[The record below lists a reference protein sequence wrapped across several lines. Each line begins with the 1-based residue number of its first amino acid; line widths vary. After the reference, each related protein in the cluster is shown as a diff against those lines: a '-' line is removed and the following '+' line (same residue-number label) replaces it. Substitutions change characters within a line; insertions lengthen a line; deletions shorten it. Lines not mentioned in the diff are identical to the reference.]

1 MVSGAPGR
9 FSMSSEA
16 EDLARL
22 RAWLRGALGDLGV
35 ERAVQAELVLAVG
48 ELCANSIE
56 HAYEG
61 RAGQPIHVSVAGHA
75 DRLVI
80 EVEDFG
86 RAFDRSRYT
95 EPDLDSLPDHG
106 LGIHLVHRIADSVAI
121 DVARAAG
128 TRWTLVKYRPGA
140 RSAGSS
146 SGTVWW
152 MGSSG
157 ARSAAAEIP
166 DDGVP
171 SSSRSG
177 DIMDIDVTGA
187 AAGITVVAPQG
198 DLDMAAAEQMK
209 RTLTKLLDD
218 GSKKLLIDLG
228 KVGYVDSS
236 GMGALVASLKQA
248 RTAGG
253 DLRLCE
259 LQDDVRAIFEMT
271 RLNKAVTIHASRTE
285 ALGAWT

>member
-61 RAGQPIHVSVAGHA
+61 RAGQPIHVSVAGHP

-86 RAFDRSRYT
+86 RAFDQSRYT
-95 EPDLDSLPDHG
+95 EPDLESLPDHG

-121 DVARAAG
+121 DVAREAG

-140 RSAGSS
+140 RPAAQSSATGS
-146 SGTVWW
+146 TVT
-152 MGSSG
+152 GSSG
-157 ARSAAAEIP
+157 ARSAAAEP
-166 DDGVP
+166 GDGVP
-171 SSSRSG
+171 SSRSG
-177 DIMDIDVTGA
+177 DTMDIDVTGS
-187 AAGITVVAPQG
+187 AGITVVAPQG

-209 RTLTKLLDD
+209 RTLTKLLEE
-218 GSKKLLIDLG
+218 GKKKLLIDLG

-253 DLRLCE
+253 DLRLCA

-271 RLNKAVTIHASRTE
+271 RLNKAVTIHGSRTE
-285 ALGAWT
+285 ALGAWA